1 MVRGRERKGEEGE
14 RERERIEHSHLL
26 LERSRNTSSNPLFDF
41 ADV

>member
-1 MVRGRERKGEEGE
+1 MVRARERKEEGIG
-14 RERERIEHSHLL
+14 RGRIEQSHLL